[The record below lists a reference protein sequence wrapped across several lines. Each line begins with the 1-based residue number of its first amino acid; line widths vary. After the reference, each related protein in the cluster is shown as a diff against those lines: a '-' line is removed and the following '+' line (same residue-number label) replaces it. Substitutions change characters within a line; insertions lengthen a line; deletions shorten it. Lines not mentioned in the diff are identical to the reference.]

1 MGVMGNLQ
9 HISSPC
15 LPHAARH
22 QETDLQA
29 AGAAGVGAASRVQP
43 VLDKVTSLRLQ
54 PSVIHLLQ
62 PTVLLNRQL
71 SPSHMD
77 GEADLYCLCEIKKKK
92 KKMLPPPSL
101 NAPPVPT
108 SLVQHK

>member
-1 MGVMGNLQ
+1 M
-9 HISSPC
+9 
-15 LPHAARH
+15 
-22 QETDLQA
+22 
-29 AGAAGVGAASRVQP
+29 GAASRVQP

-77 GEADLYCLCEIKKKK
+77 GEADLYCLCEGEKKKDAAL
-92 KKMLPPPSL
+92 LPPPSL
-101 NAPPVPT
+101 NAPPIPT
-108 SLVQHK
+108 SLVQHKGMQGNGHSLDKGAVNNCCHGQTGPS